1 MAYMVAPL
9 SCGRYV
15 LAWLKLEHTADFTR
29 HETAALKQNKQEIFF
44 FSSFPANNAADRMRD
59 CSPQ

>member
-29 HETAALKQNKQEIFF
+29 HETATLRQNEQEIFF
-44 FSSFPANNAADRMRD
+44 FLP
-59 CSPQ
+59 SPQTMRQTG